1 MGSAT
6 EPEPPPWEP
15 STACQPRM
23 RMRQPKPRVPLQAT
37 TELSSLNL
45 PLLIDRPESS
55 GRSPLPV
62 IFSTAQQK
70 PPVPVRVLT
79 CIAAKFR
86 PVTHSR
92 GKPKTVANAAFLGE
106 LLG

>member
-1 MGSAT
+1 MGSAA

-37 TELSSLNL
+37 TQLSSLNL

-70 PPVPVRVLT
+70 PPAAVDLT

-92 GKPKTVANAAFLGE
+92 GKPKTAANAAFLGE